1 MNKMKTLV
9 ILALAV
15 AAVLAAPSEDR
26 TGRIVGGSAAVRGNF
41 PYIVSLQWVII
52 GVSQVKLSASF
63 LQTI

>member
-1 MNKMKTLV
+1 MKSLV

-26 TGRIVGGSAAVRGNF
+26 SARIVGGGAAVRGNH

-52 GVSQVKLSASF
+52 GISQV
-63 LQTI
+63 